1 MNSLF
6 MVSMIIEG
14 IFAVGF
20 IAVPGTMMGQFG
32 VTLDVNATVFARLF
46 GSALLGFPVILWYG
60 RRSDKMEFKTGVA
73 RGLFIYYLGSAPIL
87 LLTQTAGL
95 MNAMGWSVVV
105 LHFIFLVW
113 FGVYAFKKS

>member
-1 MNSLF
+1 MNTLF

-14 IFAVGF
+14 IFAAGF

-32 VTLDVNATVFARLF
+32 VTLDVTATVFARLF
-46 GSALLGFPVILWYG
+46 GSALLGFPVILWYA
-60 RRSDKMEFKTGVA
+60 RQSDKTEFKTGVA

-113 FGVYAFKKS
+113 FGVYAFKKN

>member
-1 MNSLF
+1 MNTLF

-14 IFAVGF
+14 LFAVGF

-46 GSALLGFPVILWYG
+46 GSALLGFPVILWSAM
-60 RRSDKMEFKTGVA
+60 RSDKREFKTGVA
-73 RGLFIYYLGSAPIL
+73 RGLFIYYLGSTPIL

-105 LHFIFLVW
+105 LHFVFLAW
-113 FGVYAFKKS
+113 FGVFVFKKN